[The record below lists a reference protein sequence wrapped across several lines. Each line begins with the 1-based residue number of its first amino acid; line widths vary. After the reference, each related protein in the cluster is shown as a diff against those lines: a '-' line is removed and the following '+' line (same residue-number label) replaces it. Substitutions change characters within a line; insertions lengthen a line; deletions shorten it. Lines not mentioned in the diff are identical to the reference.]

1 MINFSDLIGLA
12 ISYAYA
18 GGLLVVAE
26 LLRRRCG
33 VGQEL
38 TRKFVHICAGM
49 WVFGVLTLFE
59 RWQIGVLPF
68 ASFIAVN
75 LLLYRYRLVKAID
88 SERDSPGTV
97 YFAAVITLLF
107 ALLWRPQG
115 PLDRAPVA
123 AAGVMALTW
132 GDALAALVGL
142 RLGRHRYTVGR
153 SVRSWEGSA
162 TMFAVST
169 LAVFLTLA
177 LLPGSALCPL
187 APALPPG
194 RALPAALLA
203 AAAAT
208 LAEAV
213 SPHGSDNLTVP
224 LVTAAAV
231 WALV

>member
-1 MINFSDLIGLA
+1 MNTTDLIGLA
-12 ISYAYA
+12 ISYVYA
-18 GGLLVVAE
+18 GGLLAVAE
-26 LLRRRCG
+26 LLRRRFG

-49 WVFGVLTLFE
+49 WVFGVMALFE
-59 RWQIGVLPF
+59 RWQTGVLPF

-75 LLLYRYRLVKAID
+75 YLLYRYRLVKAID

-97 YFAAVITLLF
+97 YFAAVIALLF
-107 ALLWRPQG
+107 GLLWRPQG

-123 AAGVMALTW
+123 AAAVMALTW
-132 GDALAALVGL
+132 GDALAALVGV

-162 TMFAVST
+162 AMFAVST

-177 LLPGSALCPL
+177 LLPGSGLSPL
-187 APALPPG
+187 AAPLAPG
-194 RALPAALLA
+194 RALPVALLA

-224 LVTAAAV
+224 LAAAGV
-231 WALV
+231 IWALG

>member
-1 MINFSDLIGLA
+1 MNTTDLIGLA

-18 GGLLVVAE
+18 SGLLAVAE
-26 LLRRRCG
+26 LLRRRLA

-49 WVFGVLTLFE
+49 WVFGVMALFE
-59 RWQIGVLPF
+59 RWETGVLPF

-75 LLLYRYRLVKAID
+75 YLLYRHRLVKAID

-97 YFAAVITLLF
+97 YFAAVIALLF
-107 ALLWRPQG
+107 GLLWRPQG
-115 PLDRAPVA
+115 PVDRAPVA
-123 AAGVMALTW
+123 AAAVMALTW
-132 GDALAALVGL
+132 GDALAALVGV

-162 TMFAVST
+162 VMFAVSA
-169 LAVFLTLA
+169 LAIALTLA
-177 LLPGSALCPL
+177 LLPGSGLSPL
-187 APALPPG
+187 AAALPPG
-194 RALPAALLA
+194 RILPVALLA

-224 LVTAAAV
+224 LAAAGV
-231 WALV
+231 IWALG

>member
-1 MINFSDLIGLA
+1 MNTTDLIGLA

-18 GGLLVVAE
+18 SGLLAVAE
-26 LLRRRCG
+26 LLRRRFG

-49 WVFGVLTLFE
+49 WVFGVMALFE
-59 RWQIGVLPF
+59 RWQTGVVPF

-75 LLLYRYRLVKAID
+75 YLLYRYRLVKAID

-97 YFAAVITLLF
+97 YFAAVIALLF
-107 ALLWRPQG
+107 GLLWRPQG
-115 PLDRAPVA
+115 PVDRAPLA
-123 AAGVMALTW
+123 AAAVMALTW
-132 GDALAALVGL
+132 GDALAALVGV

-162 TMFAVST
+162 VMFAVSA
-169 LAVFLTLA
+169 LAIFLTLA
-177 LLPGSALCPL
+177 LLPGSGLSPLATPL
-187 APALPPG
+187 APGRVLPV
-194 RALPAALLA
+194 ALLA

-224 LVTAAAV
+224 LAAAGAI
-231 WALV
+231 WALG

>member
-1 MINFSDLIGLA
+1 MNTTDLIGLA

-18 GGLLVVAE
+18 SGLLAVAE
-26 LLRRRCG
+26 LLRRRFG

-49 WVFGVLTLFE
+49 WVFGVMALFE
-59 RWQIGVLPF
+59 RWQTGVVPF

-75 LLLYRYRLVKAID
+75 YLLYRYRLVKAID

-97 YFAAVITLLF
+97 YFAAVIALLF
-107 ALLWRPQG
+107 GLLWRPQG
-115 PLDRAPVA
+115 PVDRAPLA
-123 AAGVMALTW
+123 AAAVMALTW
-132 GDALAALVGL
+132 GDALAALVGV

-162 TMFAVST
+162 VMFAVSA
-169 LAVFLTLA
+169 LAIFLTLV
-177 LLPGSALCPL
+177 LLPGSGLSPLAAPL
-187 APALPPG
+187 APGRVLPV
-194 RALPAALLA
+194 ALLA

-224 LVTAAAV
+224 LAAAGAI
-231 WALV
+231 WALG